1 MIVNNPE
8 AILEAALV
16 NGGDFAELFVED
28 RSRSVVRFEN
38 GQAERIS
45 RGSDVGASV
54 RTVTGDHAN
63 YAYTNEITEDG
74 LTRAAQQAAAGISGP
89 KIERNYA
96 FQPIFHD
103 NPVRVAPTD
112 VTATQMVAL
121 ARELDALVRAYDP
134 RIVQVTINCA
144 CGLRRVQI
152 INSRGVHAGE
162 IRPRVMLAVQVVARD
177 GATIQ
182 TGYHSAGSV
191 GGFEYFETESPQ
203 EIALKA
209 ARQACLMLE
218 ADPAPTGRMPV
229 VLSSEAGG
237 TMVHEAVGHGLEADH
252 IEKGLSKFAGCLG
265 REIASP
271 LVSVADDPTLPN
283 RYGSYAI
290 DDEGTSARRNVLIEN
305 GVLVAFINDAIS
317 AAKLGVPPSGNGRRE
332 SFECRPIP
340 RMSNTFIL
348 SGPHDPAE
356 ILASTESGL
365 FVRKM
370 GGGQVNPLNGDYVF
384 EVAEGY
390 IIRNGKA
397 ETPVRGAVLLGNGP
411 ESMQRIDM
419 LGSDLGFGIGTCG
432 KQGQGAPVA
441 DAQPTLRIESL
452 TIGGTA

>member
-1 MIVNNPE
+1 MTLNNPE
-8 AILEAALV
+8 AILEAALA
-16 NGGDFAELFVED
+16 NGGDFAELFIED
-28 RSRSVVRFEN
+28 RSRSVIRFEN
-38 GQAERIS
+38 GQAERVS
-45 RGSDVGASV
+45 RGTDVGAAV
-54 RTVTGDHAN
+54 RTVTGDHAVN
-63 YAYTNEITEDG
+63 AYTNDIGDEG
-74 LTRAAQQAAAGISGP
+74 LLRAAQQAAAGSSGP
-89 KIERNYA
+89 RIARNYA
-96 FQPIFHD
+96 FTPVVHD
-103 NPVRVAPTD
+103 TPVRIAPND
-112 VTATQMVAL
+112 VSTTRMVAL
-121 ARELDALVRAYDP
+121 ARELDKIARAHDP
-134 RIVQVTINCA
+134 RIAQVTISCA
-144 CGLRRVQI
+144 CGIRRVLV
-152 INSRGVHAGE
+152 INSRGVHASE
-162 IRPRVMLAVQVVARD
+162 LRPRVMIAVQAVARD
-177 GATIQ
+177 GAQIQ
-182 TGYHSAGSV
+182 TGYHAV
-191 GGFEYFETESPQ
+191 GAAAGFEFFDVESPE

-218 ADPAPTGRMPV
+218 ADPAPTGKMPV
-229 VLSSEAGG
+229 VISCEAGG

-252 IEKGLSKFAGCLG
+252 IEKGLSKFCGCLG

-271 LVSVADDPTLPN
+271 LVSVADDPSLPG

-290 DDEGTSARRNVLIEN
+290 DDEGTPTRCNMLIEK
-305 GVLVAFINDAIS
+305 GVLTGFLNDSVS

-348 SGPHDPAE
+348 PGPHDPAE
-356 ILASTESGL
+356 ILASTDSGL

-390 IIRNGKA
+390 IIRNGKI

-419 LGSDLGFGIGTCG
+419 LGTDLGFGIGTCG